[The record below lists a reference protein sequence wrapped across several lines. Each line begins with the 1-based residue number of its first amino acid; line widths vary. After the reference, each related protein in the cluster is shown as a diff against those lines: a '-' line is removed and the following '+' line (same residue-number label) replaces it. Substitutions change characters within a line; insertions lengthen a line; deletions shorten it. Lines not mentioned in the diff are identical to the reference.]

1 MVYYFYLLIL
11 NPIFLLGIIIIGVS
25 LVSLFR
31 RNHNISKIKT
41 TTASLILYYY
51 LCILLINIIGMPT
64 LNDLIRLSQ
73 SGYSIFN
80 PNLHLIPFSDGISL
94 SFILNIFL
102 FVPFGFLCPLICRK
116 YERARN
122 TILIGFGLSLFVEI
136 SQLFTLARATDIDDL
151 LTNVMG
157 TILGYL
163 IFKLIA
169 KLGIIKQHS
178 TLQYEEKDYTKYLLI
193 IIIAST
199 IILGFLS

>member
-1 MVYYFYLLIL
+1 MDYFFYLLIL
-11 NPIFLLGIIIIGVS
+11 KPIFLLGVIIIGIS

-31 RNHNISKIKT
+31 SNHNISKIKT
-41 TTASLILYYY
+41 TVASLILYYY

-64 LNDLIRLSQ
+64 LSDLIRLLQ

-102 FVPFGFLCPLICRK
+102 FIPLGFLCPLICRK
-116 YERARN
+116 YEHAGK

-151 LTNVMG
+151 LTNVTG
-157 TILGYL
+157 TIIGYL

-169 KLGIIKQHS
+169 KLRIIKQHS
-178 TLQYEEKDYTKYLLI
+178 TLQHEEKDYTKYLLI
-193 IIIAST
+193 IIIASA